1 MSALTSRLRRQPASV
16 GAVSQYPPPEEYER
30 DRKRIEAYKRWA
42 QPIAAGLAAVI
53 LVAMIWKAW
62 QVLAGQ

>member
-1 MSALTSRLRRQPASV
+1 V
-16 GAVSQYPPPEEYER
+16 NQYPPPEEYER

-53 LVAMIWKAW
+53 VVALVRKIW
-62 QVLAGQ
+62 QVLG